1 MRRRRYLRNAV
12 VTPLLVGI
20 GGCQSDSPEEDE
32 IVGRGTLTIE
42 NRSEGSVRA
51 NYGLLE
57 AGQSIEQATLERVE
71 LGVEGDSFEA
81 VYRDVTGG
89 PYRFVVAVPDRD
101 GSPAD
106 QQWNLAEC
114 QEYGVTARIFPDALN
129 VSASLC
135 VHRL

>member
-1 MRRRRYLRNAV
+1 
-12 VTPLLVGI
+12 
-20 GGCQSDSPEEDE
+20 
-32 IVGRGTLTIE
+32 
-42 NRSEGSVRA
+42 VRA

-129 VSASLC
+129 VSASRC